1 MEPSESSF
9 NKNLSYLQIFI
20 DKEIQ
25 RFKEKLPSDVSDYF
39 INLVLDEIL
48 IQMNGRLVQ
57 QLLDNEIFIG
67 FTFNQAL
74 MDKNVEVLKNPNT
87 LMVAIKDLAIELCI
101 RFNGEGLFLEN
112 GYFPFILT
120 TYASNVLVL
129 QFTKQDA
136 IENNI
141 KISMNLTPFC
151 TF

>member
-25 RFKEKLPSDVSDYF
+25 RFKEKLSSDVSDYF

-87 LMVAIKDLAIELCI
+87 LMVATKDLAIELCI